1 MTAQEV
7 DIMTVTIY
15 STSDDNRVVNKTLT
29 FIIQGLRVYPTG
41 EVSLHDPVFVI
52 DYNAAVLAGNYLY
65 CDTLSRYYYIR
76 DIDIDTAQRMRLHC
90 TIDPLYTYRQY
101 IPELTAT
108 VVRSESIGAPTDI
121 PDTQLPIN
129 PVEYDTLSQ
138 VFPTGGNV
146 AVLGANE
153 WYVLITIGGGTNA
166 S

>member
-7 DIMTVTIY
+7 DTMTVTIY
-15 STSDDNRVVNKTLT
+15 STSDDNRVVNKSLT
-29 FIIQGLRVYPTG
+29 SIIQGLRVYPTG

-52 DYNAAVLAGNYLY
+52 DYNAAVLSGNYLY

-108 VVRSESIGAPTDI
+108 IVRSESIGAPTYI
-121 PDTQLPIN
+121 PDSQLPIN
-129 PVEYDTLSQ
+129 PNVVDMESIKFSQTPFIGDGNSYILTTL
-138 VFPTGGNV
+138 
-146 AVLGANE
+146 
-153 WYVLITIGGGTNA
+153 GGGI
-166 S
+166 